1 MGGSAY
7 IPGMTMN
14 PGAFIQ
20 DLAGI
25 LLDAH
30 SPRQAAAR
38 TLQWLLTDVKA
49 RSIALWRSEPDATL
63 SLELGIEVDEVTL
76 TSTRGL
82 WQRRGEGA
90 FREPISGTSAVLIPT
105 RDFDDSWAYVD
116 GIDPMSVD
124 ADKVA
129 DGAAVAV
136 KAVRRG
142 PATMGRLPSDLRRE
156 ELIATLRL
164 HEWNIARVARV
175 KGVTRKT
182 IYDWLAKYDIP
193 REHIPK

>member
-1 MGGSAY
+1 
-7 IPGMTMN
+7 MTSN
-14 PGAFIQ
+14 PLALIQ

-30 SPRQAAAR
+30 SPRQAASR
-38 TLQWLLTDVKA
+38 TLQWLLADVRA
-49 RSIALWRSEPDATL
+49 RSIALWRAEPDARL
-63 SLELGIEVDEVTL
+63 SLELGIEVDQVTL
-76 TSTRGL
+76 TNTDGL
-82 WQRRGEGA
+82 WQRRGPGA
-90 FREPISGTSAVLIPT
+90 FRESISDTSAVLIPT
-105 RDFDDSWAYVD
+105 RGFDDSWAYVD
-116 GIDPMSVD
+116 GVDPMSLD

-142 PATMGRLPSDLRRE
+142 PATMGRLPRDLRRE
-156 ELIATLRL
+156 ELIATLHL